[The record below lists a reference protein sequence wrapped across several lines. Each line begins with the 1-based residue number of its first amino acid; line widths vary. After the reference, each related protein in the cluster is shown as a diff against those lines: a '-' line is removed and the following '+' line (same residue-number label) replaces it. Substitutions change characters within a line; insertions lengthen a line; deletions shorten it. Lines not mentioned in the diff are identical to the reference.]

1 MTLRASSHGE
11 FQTLTSLK
19 SVGSDS
25 GIFKSFSHSSNNI
38 GNRFESIEEIKG
50 VSGVSKP
57 THPPRRPVRAVR
69 PVSALSASG
78 SFLQINHLQGELV
91 RKRKECE
98 DLKKE
103 NKYLSNE
110 IHMERIMMRTEN
122 ELTMRNLKNLN
133 QDLQAQ
139 VKELKQKLHLSQQRA
154 TLCSRA
160 AEDADRARAEADK
173 SRALA
178 EVRALDSKQEKE
190 LVTSDKT
197 RLSEELQQL
206 KKEHTNV
213 QMLLTQ
219 TEKNYFETKIKLDRI
234 SGDKQVLL
242 EENRV
247 LEDERNTLRHKLK
260 ELTEENVKIMEKE
273 VNSRRRALLAEEQC
287 ERANKAQ
294 QDAEQERKLAERE
307 REDRTRECLSWRE
320 KHQNLA
326 EIIRAQEELKSQRQT
341 KACQANIKSYFL
353 CMTESD
359 QRVKILKNQDGTPR
373 NFSEGDPVYISKP
386 DLSSEDSDRSSGRT
400 MLRVAAPRVGRD
412 TGPTHFSELSPMA
425 DSHDSGFSRRNRK
438 VVEYF
443 WIPTDEE

>member
-1 MTLRASSHGE
+1 MTLRATSHGE
-11 FQTLTSLK
+11 LQNLISMKTYA
-19 SVGSDS
+19 SDS
-25 GIFKSFSHSSNNI
+25 GIFKSLSHSSNNM
-38 GNRFESIEEIKG
+38 GGRFESIEEIK
-50 VSGVSKP
+50 GVSKP

-110 IHMERIMMRTEN
+110 IHMERIMMRTES
-122 ELTMRNLKNLN
+122 ELTMRNLRNLN
-133 QDLQAQ
+133 QELQAQ
-139 VKELKQKLHLSQQRA
+139 VKELKQKVYLSQQRA

-178 EVRALDSKQEKE
+178 ETRALDSRQEKD
-190 LVTSDKT
+190 LTLADKT
-197 RLSEELQQL
+197 RLGEELQRL
-206 KKEHTNV
+206 KKEHKDV
-213 QMLLTQ
+213 QLLLAQ
-219 TEKNYFETKIKLDRI
+219 AEKNYFETKLKLDRA
-234 SGDKQVLL
+234 SGEKQTFL
-242 EENRV
+242 EENRI

-273 VNSRRRALLAEEQC
+273 VNSRRRALVAEERS
-287 ERANKAQ
+287 ERANKALQ
-294 QDAEQERKLAERE
+294 EAEQERHLVEQERQ
-307 REDRTRECLSWRE
+307 DRTRECLSWRE
-320 KHQNLA
+320 KHQALA
-326 EIIRAQEELKSQRQT
+326 EVIRAQEELKSRRQT

-373 NFSEGDPVYISKP
+373 NFTEGDPVYISTP
-386 DLSSEDSDRSSGRT
+386 DLNSEDSEKRSGSRT
-400 MLRVAAPRVGRD
+400 MYRVAAPRVGRD
-412 TGPTHFSELSPMA
+412 TGPPHFSELSPMA

-438 VVEYF
+438 VEYF

>member
-1 MTLRASSHGE
+1 MNLRASSHGE
-11 FQTLTSLK
+11 LQALTSLK
-19 SVGSDS
+19 TPASDS
-25 GIFKSFSHSSNNI
+25 GTFKSLSHSSNNMS
-38 GNRFESIEEIKG
+38 GRFESIEEIKG
-50 VSGVSKP
+50 VLKP

-110 IHMERIMMRTEN
+110 IHMERIMMRTES
-122 ELTMRNLKNLN
+122 ELTMRNLRNLN
-133 QDLQAQ
+133 QELQAQ
-139 VKELKQKLHLSQQRA
+139 VKELKQKMHLSQQRA

-160 AEDADRARAEADK
+160 AEDADRGRAEADK

-178 EVRALDSKQEKE
+178 EARAIDSRQEKDFA
-190 LVTSDKT
+190 VADKT
-197 RLSEELQQL
+197 RLSEELHVL
-206 KKEHTNV
+206 KKEHSDV
-213 QMLLTQ
+213 QLLLAQ
-219 TEKNYFETKIKLDRI
+219 AEKNYFETKLKLDRV
-234 SGDKQVLL
+234 SGEKQALH
-242 EENRV
+242 EENRI

-273 VNSRRRALLAEEQC
+273 VNSRRRALVAEEQR

-294 QDAEQERKLAERE
+294 QESEQERHLAERE

-320 KHQNLA
+320 KHQVLA
-326 EIIRAQEELKSQRQT
+326 EVIRAQEEFKSLRQT

-373 NFSEGDPVYISKP
+373 NFTEGDPVYISTP
-386 DLSSEDSDRSSGRT
+386 DLNSEESDRSSGSRT
-400 MLRVAAPRVGRD
+400 MFRVAAPRVGRD
-412 TGPTHFSELSPMA
+412 TGPGHFRELSPMA
-425 DSHDSGFSRRNRK
+425 DTHESGFSRRNRK
-438 VVEYF
+438 VEYF

>member
-1 MTLRASSHGE
+1 MNLRASSHGE
-11 FQTLTSLK
+11 LQALTSLRTPA
-19 SVGSDS
+19 SDS
-25 GIFKSFSHSSNNI
+25 STFKSLSHSSNNMS
-38 GNRFESIEEIKG
+38 GRFESIEELK
-50 VSGVSKP
+50 GVSKP

-69 PVSALSASG
+69 PMSALSASG

-110 IHMERIMMRTEN
+110 IHMERIMMRTES
-122 ELTMRNLKNLN
+122 ELTMRTLRNLN
-133 QDLQAQ
+133 QELQAQ

-160 AEDADRARAEADK
+160 AEDADRGRAEADK

-178 EVRALDSKQEKE
+178 EARAIDCRQEKD
-190 LVTSDKT
+190 LAVADKT
-197 RLSEELQQL
+197 RLSEELHLL
-206 KKEHTNV
+206 KKEHNDV
-213 QMLLTQ
+213 QLLLAQ
-219 TEKNYFETKIKLDRI
+219 AEKNYFETKLKLDRV
-234 SGDKQVLL
+234 SGEKQALH
-242 EENRV
+242 EENRT
-247 LEDERNTLRHKLK
+247 LEGERNTLRHKLK

-273 VNSRRRALLAEEQC
+273 VNSRRRALVAEEQR

-294 QDAEQERKLAERE
+294 QEAEQERHLAERE

-320 KHQNLA
+320 KHQVLA
-326 EIIRAQEELKSQRQT
+326 EVIRAQEELQSLRQT

-373 NFSEGDPVYISKP
+373 NFTEGDPVYISTP
-386 DLSSEDSDRSSGRT
+386 DLNSEESERSSGSRT
-400 MLRVAAPRVGRD
+400 MFRVAAPRAGRD
-412 TGPTHFSELSPMA
+412 TGPAHFSELSPMA
-425 DSHDSGFSRRNRK
+425 DSHESGFSRRNRK
-438 VVEYF
+438 VEYF

>member
-11 FQTLTSLK
+11 LQALTSLK
-19 SVGSDS
+19 TPASDS
-25 GIFKSFSHSSNNI
+25 GTFRSLSHSSNNMS
-38 GNRFESIEEIKG
+38 GRFESIEEIKG
-50 VSGVSKP
+50 FSKP

-110 IHMERIMMRTEN
+110 IHMERIMMRTES
-122 ELTMRNLKNLN
+122 ELTMRNLRNLN
-133 QDLQAQ
+133 QELQAQ

-160 AEDADRARAEADK
+160 AEDADRGRAEADK

-178 EVRALDSKQEKE
+178 EARALDSRQEKD
-190 LVTSDKT
+190 VAVADKI
-197 RLSEELQQL
+197 RLSEDLHML
-206 KKEHTNV
+206 KKEHNDV
-213 QMLLTQ
+213 QLLLAQ
-219 TEKNYFETKIKLDRI
+219 AEKNYFETKLKLDRV
-234 SGDKQVLL
+234 SGEKQALQ
-242 EENRV
+242 EENRIV
-247 LEDERNTLRHKLK
+247 EDERNTLRHKLK

-273 VNSRRRALLAEEQC
+273 VNSRRRALVSEEQR

-294 QDAEQERKLAERE
+294 QEAEQERHLAERE

-320 KHQNLA
+320 KHQTLA
-326 EIIRAQEELKSQRQT
+326 EVIRAQEELKSRRQT

-373 NFSEGDPVYISKP
+373 NFTEGDPVYISTP
-386 DLSSEDSDRSSGRT
+386 DLNSEDSERSSGRT
-400 MLRVAAPRVGRD
+400 MFRVAAPRVGRD
-412 TGPTHFSELSPMA
+412 TGPAHFSELSPMA
-425 DSHDSGFSRRNRK
+425 DTHESGFSRRNRK
-438 VVEYF
+438 VEYF

>member
-11 FQTLTSLK
+11 LQALTSLK
-19 SVGSDS
+19 TPASDS
-25 GIFKSFSHSSNNI
+25 GTFRSLSHSSNNMS
-38 GNRFESIEEIKG
+38 GRFESIEEIK
-50 VSGVSKP
+50 GVSKP

-110 IHMERIMMRTEN
+110 IHMERIMMRTES
-122 ELTMRNLKNLN
+122 ELTMRNLRNLN
-133 QDLQAQ
+133 QELQAQ

-160 AEDADRARAEADK
+160 AEDADRGRAEADK

-178 EVRALDSKQEKE
+178 EARALDSRQEKD
-190 LVTSDKT
+190 LAVADKT
-197 RLSEELQQL
+197 RLSEDLHML
-206 KKEHTNV
+206 KKEHNDV
-213 QMLLTQ
+213 QLLLAQ
-219 TEKNYFETKIKLDRI
+219 AEKNYFETKLKLDRV
-234 SGDKQVLL
+234 SGEKQALH
-242 EENRV
+242 EGNRI

-273 VNSRRRALLAEEQC
+273 VNSRRRALVSEEQR

-294 QDAEQERKLAERE
+294 QEAEQERHLAERE

-320 KHQNLA
+320 KHQALA
-326 EIIRAQEELKSQRQT
+326 EVIRAQEELKSLRQT

-373 NFSEGDPVYISKP
+373 NFTEGDPVYISTP
-386 DLSSEDSDRSSGRT
+386 DLNSDDSERSSGRT
-400 MLRVAAPRVGRD
+400 MFRVAAPRVGRD
-412 TGPTHFSELSPMA
+412 TGPAHFSELAPMA
-425 DSHDSGFSRRNRK
+425 DTHESGFSRRNRK
-438 VVEYF
+438 VEYF